1 MKKKVLAIMLVAM
14 SIMLISACGKK
25 EKLYE
30 IPDLSQYKT
39 DYVGDS
45 SNVINI
51 VSGQEYPE
59 GYSYDSIEIQSET
72 EPYGLTVF
80 LKDEPSAVKLEDQLQ
95 VNADMAH
102 IVFKALR
109 HGIARADILGDLFEH
124 SARALVA
131 ALRGDHLHAA
141 HHAQPRGENDG
152 KLRAEQR
159 QFLVLEP
166 EADGLIQRV
175 PALLHRLDLGDEG
188 TGVAQL
194 GDRLELVVGTDDA
207 GDLRPVDRLALVAV
221 CRHVLSPALRF
232 FPKINT
238 VMFEFYFVIVY
249 DDPIA
254 VNRPRWC

>member
-80 LKDEPSAVKLEDQLQ
+80 LKVESSAVKVEEVLQ
-95 VNADMAH
+95 VNADMTFDLIGNLGTIDYKTADSKE
-102 IVFKALR
+102 I
-109 HGIARADILGDLFEH
+109 IASYER
-124 SARALVA
+124 
-131 ALRGDHLHAA
+131 
-141 HHAQPRGENDG
+141 
-152 KLRAEQR
+152 
-159 QFLVLEP
+159 
-166 EADGLIQRV
+166 
-175 PALLHRLDLGDEG
+175 
-188 TGVAQL
+188 
-194 GDRLELVVGTDDA
+194 
-207 GDLRPVDRLALVAV
+207 
-221 CRHVLSPALRF
+221 
-232 FPKINT
+232 
-238 VMFEFYFVIVY
+238 
-249 DDPIA
+249 
-254 VNRPRWC
+254 